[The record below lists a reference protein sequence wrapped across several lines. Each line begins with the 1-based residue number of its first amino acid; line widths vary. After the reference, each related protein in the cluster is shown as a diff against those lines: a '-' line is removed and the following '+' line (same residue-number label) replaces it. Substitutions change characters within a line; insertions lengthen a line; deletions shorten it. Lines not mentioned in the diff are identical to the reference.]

1 MQMELTM
8 RIQGMMGW
16 DPPMWM
22 RTTYLISIMHP
33 RQVKILINLEKMS
46 MLRMLRI

>member
-1 MQMELTM
+1 MQMQRTM

-22 RTTYLISIMHP
+22 RTTYLISIMHLH
-33 RQVKILINLEKMS
+33 QVNGLINQEKMS